1 MGRMKTSLALT
12 VLLGSLGC
20 GSRPAA
26 QSAGM
31 DPPSGLVDRD
41 WVVVTLLQDTAP
53 KGAGNVPLTLR
64 FDKKTGRVA
73 GFSGCNRFSAR
84 YTLGPD
90 ALTIGPAL
98 ATRMSCGGA
107 DTLEDR
113 FLATLSSLTSYQL
126 SDTGLVLV
134 GQGGAA
140 VRLHHR

>member
-1 MGRMKTSLALT
+1 MRRHTTWVAGALLLALPAC
-12 VLLGSLGC
+12 SHK
-20 GSRPAA
+20 PAA

-31 DPPSGLVDRD
+31 EAPSGLVDRD
-41 WVVVTLLQDTAP
+41 WVVVGLLQDTAP
-53 KGAGNVPLTLR
+53 RGSGNLALTLR
-64 FDKKTGRVA
+64 FDKKSGRVA

-126 SDTGLVLV
+126 SDTALVLI
-134 GQGGAA
+134 GQGGSA